1 MVPRG
6 PYRGQLVVGE
16 VVHIKPQFKLL
27 AILPDKVDSVL
38 DDAVRLLEPAVRRQ
52 SHNVTIEHIVDD
64 LRNGLSLLWLAYVD
78 GKAMAAVVT
87 CIVKQPLRKNMKIE
101 WMGGEKMHLWG
112 QEVFAILTK
121 VAKEA
126 KLDAIEA
133 DGRKGFQRYAEAA
146 SFREMYTHFEMEL
159 T

>member
-1 MVPRG
+1 M
-6 PYRGQLVVGE
+6 GE
-16 VVHIKPQFKLL
+16 VVHIKPQLKLL

-38 DDAVRLLEPAVRRQ
+38 DDAVRLLDPAVRRQ

-78 GKAMAAVVT
+78 GKVMAAVVT

-133 DGRKGFQRYAEAA
+133 DGRKGFQKYAEAA

>member
-1 MVPRG
+1 M
-6 PYRGQLVVGE
+6 
-16 VVHIKPQFKLL
+16 L

>member
-6 PYRGQLVVGE
+6 TYRWQLVVGE

-27 AILPDKVDSVL
+27 SILPDKVESVL

-52 SHNVTIEHIVDD
+52 SHNVTIDHIVND

-146 SFREMYTHFEMEL
+146 SFREMYTHYEMEL